1 MTMQASG
8 RRTCGSRVGHGRC
21 SPDGMLRLV
30 LRDVARAAL
39 LAALVTGS
47 AACSSSID
55 RDGFESSAFC
65 ADDRSRLEALR
76 VSLGADWVAIVGG
89 EQVIEAGTCADGL
102 CAAEREKAKTS
113 NVAFLAAGQAGG
125 FVLLVAKGQ
134 EVKVASEPKELA
146 GALGPIDSPEK
157 VHFVMWSHGYEV
169 RCDRWVKRSGDQ
181 FEAIGEIMTEN
192 CDPIVEEEHR
202 VAVRRDATIS
212 VVERVEVDREDGVCV
227 GRRPAGLVSSPT
239 GGWFARAAHLE
250 AASIQAFRVLARE
263 LALHDAPRTLIAEAE
278 RSARDEIRHAAIMTR
293 LARRFGEEA
302 TPTRVEARAPRSL
315 FEIARENAIEG
326 CVRETYGAVEA
337 ILLAEV
343 ETDPEV
349 ARAMHAIAID
359 EARHAE
365 LAWSIAAWARPQLSN
380 DDVRALD
387 DAMEEAV
394 ADLAREVPAEGP
406 ATLAIAMLRDRLW
419 SLAPEAR
426 SG

>member
-1 MTMQASG
+1 
-8 RRTCGSRVGHGRC
+8 
-21 SPDGMLRLV
+21 MLRFV

-39 LAALVTGS
+39 LAALVTGSAAGS

-76 VSLGADWVAIVGG
+76 ASLGADWVAIVNG
-89 EQVIEAGTCADGL
+89 EQVVEAGTCPDGA
-102 CAAEREKAKTS
+102 CAAERETAKTDR
-113 NVAFLAAGQAGG
+113 ALLHPGQIGG
-125 FVLLVAKGQ
+125 FVLLVRKGA
-134 EVKVASEPKELA
+134 ETKMAREPKELA
-146 GALGPIDSPEK
+146 GALGAIDSPEK
-157 VHFVMWSHGYEV
+157 VHFVMWSHGYDV
-169 RCDRWVKRSGDQ
+169 GCNQWVKRSGEE
-181 FEAIGEIMTEN
+181 FEAIGEIMTES
-192 CDPIVEEEHR
+192 CDPIIQEEHR

-212 VVERVEVDREDGVCV
+212 VVERVETDRTDGACV
-227 GRRPAGLVSSPT
+227 GRRPAGLVSTPT

-250 AASIQAFRVLARE
+250 AASIEAFRVLARE
-263 LALHDAPRTLIAEAE
+263 LVLHDAPANLVAEAE

-293 LARRFGEEA
+293 LARRFGEEVE
-302 TPTRVEARAPRSL
+302 PPRVEPRAPRSL
-315 FEIARENAIEG
+315 FEFARENAIEG

-343 ETDPEV
+343 ETDPDV

-365 LAWSIAAWARPQLSN
+365 LAWSIAAWARPQLSD
-380 DDVRALD
+380 DDVLALD
-387 DAMEEAV
+387 QAMEEAV
-394 ADLAREVPAEGP
+394 ADLAREVPAQGP

-419 SLAPEAR
+419 TLTPEVR